1 MSGGRLELG
10 LIGRGA
16 GRLPAGDV
24 RLGFAAF
31 AGRQQQVGM
40 VEKPA
45 DTRGRRSRRGFQTV
59 LTTVIR
65 PVRRPSAHPAPEG
78 CVLLWVV

>member
-31 AGRQQQVGM
+31 AGRQQQVRM

-45 DTRGRRSRRGFQTV
+45 DTRGGRRSRRGFQTV
-59 LTTVIR
+59 RTTVIR
-65 PVRRPSAHPAPEG
+65 PV
-78 CVLLWVV
+78 